1 MDAENKRPSTFRTD
15 FMNILETFELNAL
28 SADTPELRK
37 LKNVLANLNTDML
50 KQITEFINQ
59 YNRNAT
65 DDFNIETILQF
76 KETGTNLIIGSKDE
90 TGYKMINFM
99 KNAMRSLTREY
110 PNIIINEVNNNNVG
124 VPLHWGLSAK
134 HMTDV
139 KNSINDYY
147 NDFNVFYKDKQV
159 LMLMKKMVDVTNDM
173 NELAQNTLLYAPVE
187 LNAKNK
193 TREHKSGEH
202 KSGQHKSD
210 SEHKSSENKSSEGLN
225 ETLFKYSAFDLRLTS
240 LLFNFYF
247 LTALT
252 DLISLKEDKELLYEE
267 EESFANKAYEAD
279 ILAGNQA
286 ELASKIAAIIVSFTN
301 IISKDKKKIDHN
313 YKSLMDF
320 ILRSKEKEKD
330 EITSY
335 LGKMTVEERE
345 VEDLFK
351 DNKLGRWSKGQQK
364 GVHTYVGATYDEERE
379 EMERIALRDAQL
391 GKRVDPN
398 DLETL
403 GKEVTDAEQ
412 DREDNQITYLG
423 QDGEPED
430 YDMDGD
436 EDFR

>member
-15 FMNILETFELNAL
+15 FMNILETFELNQL

-50 KQITEFINQ
+50 KQITEFMNQ
-59 YNRNAT
+59 YNRNAST
-65 DDFNIETILQF
+65 EDFNVETIFQF
-76 KETGTNLIIGSKDE
+76 KETGTNLIIGSNEE

-124 VPLHWGLSAK
+124 IPIHWDLSAK
-134 HMTDV
+134 HVTDV

-147 NDFNVFYKDKQV
+147 SDFNVFYKDNQIQ
-159 LMLMKKMVDVTNDM
+159 MLMKKMLEVTSDM
-173 NELAQNTLLYAPVE
+173 NDLAQNTLLYAPVE

-193 TREHKSGEH
+193 SIEHKSSEH
-202 KSGQHKSD
+202 KG
-210 SEHKSSENKSSEGLN
+210 SEHKSSEGHN
-225 ETLFKYSAFDLRLTS
+225 ETSFKYSAFDLRLTS
-240 LLFNFYF
+240 LLFKFYF

-252 DLISLKEDKELLYEE
+252 DLISLKEDKELLYDEE
-267 EESFANKAYEAD
+267 TFANKAYESD

-286 ELASKIAAIIVSFTN
+286 ELASKIAAIIVAFTN
-301 IISKDKKKIDHN
+301 VISKDKKKIDHN

-320 ILRSKEKEKD
+320 ILRAKEKEKD
-330 EITSY
+330 EITGY

-412 DREDNQITYLG
+412 DREDNQITYMG

-430 YDMDGD
+430 YEMDGD
-436 EDFR
+436 EEFR